1 MSSLVVTNASIP
13 EKEISV
19 HDLAVTD
26 PQLAQWDM
34 VLVGSRP
41 GDAADTGWLDRIRA
55 RADAPSVVAV
65 KELQKAYTAKFRAQ
79 YGELLNVAKAMG
91 NLMQPEQLRKDA
103 TEMRHRL
110 SVLHGKLSVHLAVE
124 DKSLYRCLL
133 NYHDGYIRATTR
145 KTIDEMGSLA
155 GAFKAYVGRRGAL
168 DGCAK
173 GKERYAKERLIE
185 Y

>member
-26 PQLAQWDM
+26 PQLAQCDM
-34 VLVGSRP
+34 VLVGLGP

-79 YGELLNVAKAMG
+79 HGELLNVAKAMG

-103 TEMRHRL
+103 TEMRHLL
-110 SVLHGKLSVHLAVE
+110 SVLHGKLSAHLAME

-133 NYHDGYIRATTR
+133 NYHDGDIRATTR

-155 GAFKAYVGRRGAL
+155 GAFKAYAGRWPTPSAIQ
-168 DGCAK
+168 ANHH
-173 GKERYAKERLIE
+173 
-185 Y
+185 